1 MKMIAA
7 VEESFQNTHFK
18 KTVPPQLL
26 SSSYAV
32 NSITKLAYHSSFE
45 LLKFKLKSHFQQAV
59 MTHLDNLRTEENEF
73 RPQPPSIHRMKS
85 WFSWAL

>member
-45 LLKFKLKSHFQQAV
+45 LLKFKLKSRFQQAV
-59 MTHLDNLRTEENEF
+59 MTHLDNLHTEENEF
-73 RPQPPSIHRMKS
+73 RPQPPSIHKMKF